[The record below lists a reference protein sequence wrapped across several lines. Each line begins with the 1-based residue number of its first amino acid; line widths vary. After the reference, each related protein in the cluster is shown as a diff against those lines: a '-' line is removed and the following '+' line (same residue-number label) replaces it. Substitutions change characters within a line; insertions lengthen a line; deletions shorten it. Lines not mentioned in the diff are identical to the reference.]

1 MTVDHAKWPN
11 YREGDFVIRNYVFR
25 SGERLP
31 ELNLHYRTL
40 GTKPIPEFSKVG
52 IYLYLGLSPSQR
64 LFVLKGWPI
73 ASQRD
78 ETLRGNVPNRH
89 PA

>member
-1 MTVDHAKWPN
+1 MA
-11 YREGDFVIRNYVFR
+11 
-25 SGERLP
+25 
-31 ELNLHYRTL
+31 
-40 GTKPIPEFSKVG
+40 TKPIPEFSKVG

-64 LFVLKGWPI
+64 LFVLNGWPI